1 MQTEKK
7 LFGRLAQ
14 ALFGKP
20 EECSL
25 EHRFFNASCL
35 IGGAA
40 GILAT
45 IINLSLDF
53 QAVLTLST
61 LGISLLFSI
70 FYFISLKK
78 KYYKAFILP
87 FIFISLL
94 TLSYIWFIN
103 AGSRGPVL
111 YVIFIG
117 LLLYIV
123 LTRGAIRTVT
133 VIVVL
138 ITVSA
143 LFIFEYLYPEV
154 IINYSDS
161 SSRFYDLLL
170 TALFSMI
177 FIAFIASFI
186 MKNYHDER
194 NQVIKQRDKILE
206 QNKEIRITQKELT
219 LHKEHLEE
227 LVEKRTE
234 ELEEANVQLQNAKE
248 KAEESDKL
256 KTAFLSNMSHEIRT
270 PMNAVI
276 GFAQLLKHPDISK
289 ELTNKYIEIIINKGN
304 LLLNIINDIIDI
316 SKVEANKIEIVKSA
330 CNIDEILH
338 DLYITF
344 SKDIIFIE
352 KTQVDLHYAK
362 PDTEKEIIIFTD
374 PFRLKQI
381 LSNLIDNAIKFTH
394 KGYVEFGYSIITVNK
409 QKLLKFYVKDTGI
422 GIAANKINL
431 VFNRFR
437 QIDESHT
444 REFGGTGLGL
454 SISKELVDLLKGE
467 ISVETKIGGGSTFF
481 VTIPYK
487 NAKIIEKPDLKEKPK
502 ISDYNWKDKKILIV
516 EDNISGYWLLESY
529 LLETQ
534 VEIIYTS
541 DGQGA
546 VDICKSNPDID
557 LVLMDIQLPVIN
569 GYDATRYIR
578 KFRKDLPIIAQT
590 AYAMKEDAAKTKK
603 AGCDD
608 CIIKPIIKHE
618 LLIMMSKF
626 LG

>member
-7 LFGRLAQ
+7 LYGRLAQ

-25 EHRFFNASCL
+25 KQRFFNASCL
-35 IGGAA
+35 IGGTA

-45 IINLSLDF
+45 IINLSLGF
-53 QAVLTLST
+53 QFVLTLST
-61 LGISLLFSI
+61 LGISLLFFV
-70 FYFISLKK
+70 FY
-78 KYYKAFILP
+78 
-87 FIFISLL
+87 
-94 TLSYIWFIN
+94 
-103 AGSRGPVL
+103 
-111 YVIFIG
+111 
-117 LLLYIV
+117 
-123 LTRGAIRTVT
+123 
-133 VIVVL
+133 
-138 ITVSA
+138 
-143 LFIFEYLYPEV
+143 
-154 IINYSDS
+154 II
-161 SSRFYDLLL
+161 
-170 TALFSMI
+170 
-177 FIAFIASFI
+177 SFI

-234 ELEEANVQLQNAKE
+234 ELEEANVQLQNSKE

-316 SKVEANKIEIVKSA
+316 SKVEANKIEIIKTA

-338 DLYITF
+338 DLYISF

-362 PDTEKEIIIFTD
+362 PDTEKEVIVFTD

-487 NAKIIEKPDLKEKPK
+487 RAKIIEKPDLKEKPEV
-502 ISDYNWKDKKILIV
+502 SDYNWKDKKILIV

-569 GYDATRYIR
+569 GYDATRYIK